1 MPSPLP
7 LPLSTPSRNLVRLTL
22 VRGITWTGFLAAIVI
37 GIELLG
43 FELEVLAVIGV
54 ILVMALINIT
64 TWWRLGRPRA
74 VTHGEYLAH
83 LMADVAGLTL
93 LFYFTGGST
102 NPFITYYLVPVTI
115 AAATLPWRHAWLLA
129 ITSMIAYSLL
139 MVSYQPVPQLGQVLV
154 PGGVSLHVLGMWL
167 NFGLSAGLVT
177 FFIYKMAHAL
187 RSRDQ
192 ALSRTREAAL
202 RSEQVLAVATQAAG
216 TAHELGTPLST
227 MAILLKE
234 MREDVHGNPQLEKD
248 VELLRRQVDTCK
260 ARLQQL
266 VANADRRRMA
276 EPRVG
281 DAETWLARV
290 VQRWLVFRPDVNH
303 HFAVEEGRGRP
314 WLAVDATLDQA
325 LTNLLNNAADANPDD
340 ITIRLDWTREEI
352 IIDIRDHGPGV
363 AMSIAD
369 QLGETFVST
378 KSKGM
383 GIGLF
388 LTHATI
394 NRFGG
399 EVRLYNHPHGGTL
412 TEVTLPRSDPPAQ
425 ALSEKGWRA
434 IDEPLRG
441 THARDRTPPPDH
453 R

>member
-1 MPSPLP
+1 MPAALP
-7 LPLSTPSRNLVRLTL
+7 LPLSTPSRNLVRLTF
-22 VRGITWTGFLAAIVI
+22 VRGITWTGFLAAILI

-43 FELEVLAVIGV
+43 FKLEVPAVIAV
-54 ILVMALINIT
+54 ITCMALINVA

-74 VTHGEYLAH
+74 VTHNEYLVH
-83 LMADVAGLTL
+83 LLADVAGLTL

-115 AAATLPWRHAWLLA
+115 AAATLPWRHAWA
-129 ITSMIAYSLL
+129 IAGTAMGAYTFL
-139 MVSYQPVPQLGQVLV
+139 MAFYQPVPQLGQGHATGPLN
-154 PGGVSLHVLGMWL
+154 LHVLGMWL

-192 ALSRTREAAL
+192 ALSHTRESAL
-202 RSEQVLAVATQAAG
+202 RNEQVLAVATQAAG

-227 MAILLKE
+227 MAVLLSE
-234 MREDVHGNPQLEKD
+234 MREEARGNPPLEKD
-248 VELLRRQVDTCK
+248 LELLRQQVDICK
-260 ARLQQL
+260 SRLRHL
-266 VANADRRRMA
+266 VASADRRRLA
-276 EPRVG
+276 EPQIL
-281 DAETWLARV
+281 DAERWLAEV
-290 VQRWLVFRPDVNH
+290 IQRWLVLRPDVGYRLEVAEH
-303 HFAVEEGRGRP
+303 RGRP
-314 WLAVDATLDQA
+314 WLAVDPTLDQA

-340 ITIRLDWTREEI
+340 IAIRLDWSADDVV
-352 IIDIRDHGPGV
+352 IDIRDHGPGV
-363 AMSIAD
+363 ALSIAD

-399 EVRLYNHPHGGTL
+399 GVSLYNHPEGGTL
-412 TEVTLPRSDPPAQ
+412 TEVTLPQ
-425 ALSEKGWRA
+425 RA
-434 IDEPLRG
+434 PTE
-441 THARDRTPPPDH
+441 
-453 R
+453 

>member
-1 MPSPLP
+1 MPTALP
-7 LPLSTPSRNLVRLTL
+7 LPLSTPSRNLVRLTF
-22 VRGITWTGFLAAIVI
+22 VRGITWTGFLAAILI

-43 FELEVLAVIGV
+43 FELEVPAVIAV
-54 ILVMALINIT
+54 IVCMAMINVV

-74 VTHGEYLAH
+74 VTHHEYLVH
-83 LMADVAGLTL
+83 LLADVAGLTL

-115 AAATLPWRHAWLLA
+115 AAATLPWRHAWV
-129 ITSMIAYSLL
+129 IAGTAMGAYTFL
-139 MVSYQPVPQLGQVLV
+139 MVFYQPVPQLSHGHATG
-154 PGGVSLHVLGMWL
+154 PFNLHVLGMWL

-187 RSRDQ
+187 RNRDQ

-202 RSEQVLAVATQAAG
+202 RNEQVLAVATQAAG

-227 MAILLKE
+227 MAVLLAE
-234 MREDVHGNPQLEKD
+234 MREEARGNPALEKD
-248 VELLRRQVDTCK
+248 LALLRQQVDTCK
-260 ARLQQL
+260 SRLQHL
-266 VANADRRRMA
+266 VASADRQRLA
-276 EPRVG
+276 EPRIL
-281 DAETWLARV
+281 DAEQWLTEV
-290 VQRWLVFRPDVNH
+290 VRRWLVLRPDVGH
-303 HFAVEEGRGRP
+303 RLEIAGRRGRP
-314 WLAVDATLDQA
+314 WLAVDPTLDQA

-340 ITIRLDWTREEI
+340 IAIRLDWSADDVV
-352 IIDIRDHGPGV
+352 IDIRDHGPGV

-383 GIGLF
+383 GMGLF

-399 EVRLYNHPHGGTL
+399 GVSLYNHPEGGTL
-412 TEVTLPRSDPPAQ
+412 TEVILPRRAPA
-425 ALSEKGWRA
+425 E
-434 IDEPLRG
+434 
-441 THARDRTPPPDH
+441 
-453 R
+453 